1 MISKII
7 GSESNK
13 DQSKLLRIRDSIH
26 AYVFFFSATQSLA
39 ELVTTERLVIN
50 LIHSELSGVITMQE
64 DVEVM
69 PKRKH
74 FCQEVFPNEGGND
87 HD

>member
-1 MISKII
+1 M
-7 GSESNK
+7 
-13 DQSKLLRIRDSIH
+13 LMC
-26 AYVFFFSATQSLA
+26 FFSATQSLA

-50 LIHSELSGVITMQE
+50 LVHSELSGVITMQE

-69 PKRKH
+69 PERKH

-87 HD
+87 DD